1 VKGEPENS
9 ENEVPRSEPEIIPPS
24 RAGSKSDFGQTMW
37 FRSDRRG
44 VHRLYVARLG
54 PFSLILLALAA
65 IFVAVCVI
73 FLLVGLV
80 LLWIPVVVMLMLASI
95 AAVLLRNNHQR

>member
-1 VKGEPENS
+1 MKDEPENS
-9 ENEVPRSEPEIIPPS
+9 ENEAPRCEPEIIPPS
-24 RAGSKSDFGQTMW
+24 RADSKSDFGQTMW
-37 FRSDRRG
+37 FRSDQRG
-44 VHRLYVARLG
+44 VHRIYVGRLG

-65 IFVAVCVI
+65 IFVAVCII

-95 AAVLLRNNHQR
+95 ATMFLRKNHRR